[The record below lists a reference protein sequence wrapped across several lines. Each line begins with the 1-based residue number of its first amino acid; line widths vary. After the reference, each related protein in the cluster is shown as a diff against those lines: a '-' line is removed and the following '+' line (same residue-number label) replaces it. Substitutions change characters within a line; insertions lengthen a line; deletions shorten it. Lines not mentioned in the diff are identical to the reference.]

1 MKYSSV
7 NLGNDCDYDVENEC
21 RLLNSLVIE
30 TSRALDWEQ
39 KVC

>member
-7 NLGNDCDYDVENEC
+7 NLGNDCDYGVENEC
-21 RLLNSLVIE
+21 LNSLVTE